1 MISTT
6 DRVSGR
12 KPTKRQSE
20 ETKNMRRR
28 AMLAGSSAALL
39 TKIAIGQD
47 RRATTLRFVP
57 VANLSVL
64 DPIWSTDPVA
74 SVHGNYV
81 FDTLYAAD
89 GDLTSRPQMA
99 SGHEVSDDGRTWR
112 IRLRDGL
119 TFHDATPVRAVD
131 CVASLQRWCVRKPF
145 GQLLAKAVDKW
156 VARDDRTIEIR
167 LTRPF
172 PLLLDAIATPD
183 APALIMP
190 DRLAR
195 TDPNTALKEMVGS
208 GPYRFITD
216 EYNSGSRVVYEKF
229 DAYVPRNEPPDW
241 ASGGK
246 VAHFGR
252 IEWHVIPDSATAAA
266 ALMTGEVDWLEA
278 PQVDLMTMLIANS
291 NISFKIANPYGK
303 LGFMRFNCLQPPFD
317 NVHLRRAVMRGVVQ
331 EDYMRAAFG
340 DDTSS
345 WAQCKCLWPRKTPYY
360 SDDDASLVRGSL
372 DAGHTALKDAGYAGE
387 KVVILNPA
395 DRPSESALAQVSA
408 DSLHKMGMNVDLQQT
423 DWGSLVKRRAS
434 QEPVEKGGW
443 SMFLGALPAT
453 LCANPGSSYL
463 VRGQGAAGWFGWWAN
478 AHAEE
483 LADAWAYAPDQAS
496 QRQYAKELG
505 HLAMTE
511 VPTIPLGQ
519 PYERTAFRK
528 SITGI
533 LPGARPYP
541 WNARPA

>member
-1 MISTT
+1 
-6 DRVSGR
+6 
-12 KPTKRQSE
+12 
-20 ETKNMRRR
+20 MRRR
-28 AMLAGSSAALL
+28 AMIAGSSAVLL
-39 TKIAIGQD
+39 TKTAIGQD
-47 RRATTLRFVP
+47 RRPNTLHFVP

-74 SVHGNYV
+74 NLHGNYV
-81 FDTLYAAD
+81 FDTLYAVD
-89 GDLTSRPQMA
+89 GSLTSQPQMA

-145 GQLLAKAVDKW
+145 GQLLAQAVDKW
-156 VARDDRTIEIR
+156 TAPDDRTVEIR

-172 PLLLDAIATPD
+172 PLLLDAIALPD

-190 DRLAR
+190 ERLAR
-195 TDPNTALKEMVGS
+195 TDPNTPLKEMVGS
-208 GPYRFITD
+208 GPYRFVAD

-229 DAYVPRNEPPDW
+229 DAYLPRNEPPDW

-246 VAHFGR
+246 IAFFER
-252 IEWHVIPDSATAAA
+252 IEWHVIPDAATAAA
-266 ALMTGEVDWLEA
+266 ALMTGEVDWLEM
-278 PQVDLMTMLIANS
+278 PEVDLTPMLLANPD
-291 NISFKIANPYGK
+291 ISSKIANPYGT
-303 LGFMRFNCLQPPFD
+303 LAYIRFNCLHPPFD
-317 NVHLRRAVMRGVVQ
+317 DVRLRRAVMMGVVQ

-340 DDTSS
+340 DDASS
-345 WAQCKCLWPRKTPYY
+345 WTECKSLWPRKTPYY
-360 SDDDASLVRGSL
+360 SDDNASLVAGSL
-372 DAGHTALKDAGYAGE
+372 DAGRNALKQSGYAGQ

-395 DRPSESALAQVSA
+395 DRTSQSALAQVSA
-408 DSLHKMGMNVDLQQT
+408 DALHRMGMNVDLQQT

-434 QEPVEKGGW
+434 QEPVDRGGW

-453 LCANPGSSYL
+453 LCANPGSSPL
-463 VRGQGAAGWFGWWAN
+463 VRGQGPAGWFGWWAN
-478 AHAEE
+478 ARAEE
-483 LADAWAYAPDQAS
+483 LANAWAYAPDRAS
-496 QRQYAKELG
+496 QLQSAKELG
-505 HLAMTE
+505 HLAMLE

-533 LPGARPYP
+533 LPGARAYP
-541 WNARPA
+541 WNVRRA